1 MTIRVELGFRI
12 GRQIMQIMSE
22 LYPSHKGSVEEAF
35 GLPPANAQTVME
47 RVVLKIRN
55 TDGGVCYTKL
65 KGQFGQQIKNWLPAL
80 ARNNYADLD
89 KHRFNFDLIEK
100 MKITFKSYPCYCQK
114 RQCKKY
120 MALDRKPDPQID
132 AGVEATY
139 IIDQSNWTDQ
149 DVFKKDLH
157 LFFAD
162 ETNLIA
168 KQIDENIKEE
178 ALEEENTNVIYDI
191 FERGEE

>member
-1 MTIRVELGFRI
+1 
-12 GRQIMQIMSE
+12 
-22 LYPSHKGSVEEAF
+22 
-35 GLPPANAQTVME
+35 
-47 RVVLKIRN
+47 
-55 TDGGVCYTKL
+55 
-65 KGQFGQQIKNWLPAL
+65 
-80 ARNNYADLD
+80 
-89 KHRFNFDLIEK
+89 
-100 MKITFKSYPCYCQK
+100 
-114 RQCKKY
+114 

>member
-100 MKITFKSYPCYCQK
+100 MKITFKLYPCYCQK

-120 MALDRKPDPQID
+120 MALDRKPDPQMD

-149 DVFKKDLH
+149 ESFIKDLH